1 MGRFIAMLCLI
12 ALVAGACGGDD
23 AGSDPSAGNGT
34 SQNGDLDFDLLGFD
48 TSFET
53 GDLPDD
59 FPAEYAPS
67 DIVAGQVAELGGH
80 TTVSFYSNMS
90 FDEAL
95 SFYEPLLGAPIL
107 VGDRGQ
113 RRSIRGGPPPHRL
126 HPSRRI
132 AERLPAP
139 LLASPLAGVRE
150 GGARSRA
157 QERAFTPLLASPTRC
172 ARGGGNPDA

>member
-113 RRSIRGGPPPHRL
+113 RVATWVEVEQWGGGL
-126 HPSRRI
+126 F
-132 AERLPAP
+132 EEEP
-139 LLASPLAGVRE
+139 LLI
-150 GGARSRA
+150 
-157 QERAFTPLLASPTRC
+157 AFTQVA
-172 ARGGGNPDA
+172 G